1 MMLSLILARVTSPDL
16 GGAAI
21 GLAAI
26 IVGLALVAVGQWMKG
41 RGM

>member
-1 MMLSLILARVTSPDL
+1 MILSIAMRIIPPDL

-26 IVGLALVAVGQWMKG
+26 VVGLTLVAVGQWMKG